1 MRFTIVLIFSAA
13 CFGQG
18 KQNVFQTGV
27 VDAHGANW
35 IPPTSTFASPPSS
48 PLGGSV
54 YIFTD
59 ASAVGSCSGGGSA
72 LAFCRW
78 SGSAWT
84 AVGGGGTAA
93 GSDGQMQV
101 NSGGSFA
108 AQASGFSG
116 GASRVYQRG
125 MECATGTVSLSGGTW
140 TYPGG
145 TVAAAAATSQ
155 EIAII
160 TGLTGDMRY
169 ARTLLAEST
178 QFTSPT
184 VTATKMS
191 LGRAGNSTDDEL
203 LPQTSFMVSSGN
215 AWFAED
221 RPQTPILGTANT
233 YSIVLA
239 VRTNGGKVSALT
251 AGAAYYEVCGYALH
265 F

>member
-1 MRFTIVLIFSAA
+1 MRFTIVLMFTVA

-108 AQASGFSG
+108 AQVSGLSG
-116 GASRVYQRG
+116 GASRLYQRG
-125 MECATGTVSLSGGTW
+125 TECATGTVSLSGGVW

-155 EIAII
+155 EITII

-169 ARTLLAEST
+169 NRVLLAEST
-178 QFTSPT
+178 QFTSST
-184 VTATKMS
+184 VTVAKMS
-191 LGRAGNSTDDEL
+191 LGRPGTTDDEMM
-203 LPQTSFMVSSGN
+203 PQTTFMQPSGT
-215 AWFAED
+215 FAED
-221 RPQTPILGTANT
+221 RPQTPIIGAVNT

-239 VRTNGGKVSALT
+239 VRTTGGNVSALT
-251 AGAAYYEVCGYALH
+251 AGSAYYEVCGYVLH
-265 F
+265 